1 MKENLG
7 SLKEAFKGADLYGS
21 KLLRG
26 LITVVFFLWSGSAVV
41 LFTYQ
46 TPFESYPAF
55 FISRPG
61 ALIAKGK

>member
-7 SLKEAFKGADLYGS
+7 SLKEVFKGADLCGS

-26 LITVVFFLWSGSAVV
+26 LITAVFFLWSGSAVV
-41 LFTYQ
+41 LFTCQ
-46 TPFESYPAF
+46 TAFESYSVF